1 VQDTNKK
8 KLVFIGAGAI
18 GRGFLPWLFDE
29 KVYDLVFVDNDQSI
43 IDAMRNSKAYST
55 FRIKNNVY
63 EERVISVHSAFTP
76 EEFSIK
82 KQSNVAACFLS
93 VGPRN
98 VAKAAT
104 LMTGS
109 NVPLILCE
117 NEPNCVN
124 TAKTVVGHD
133 HVYFAVPDVITSNTA
148 PQNLLESN
156 PLSIVTEDGELF
168 IQEGATE
175 LNGDFKFLSEK
186 EIRYTQWI
194 PKLYLH
200 NTPHCITAYLG
211 ALVGAKYVHEAMEIT
226 EFNEIVEGAMFEML
240 EALKKGW
247 DIPHDFLDW
256 YAKKE
261 LARFRN
267 KLLCDPITRVAREPM
282 RKLGLEGRLI
292 GAAQICLSLGIM
304 PKNLILGITGALLF
318 EDQKDPDHHLAFLRD
333 TMPKETFNTY
343 ILGLRDG
350 EPLDL
355 ILRDN
360 IDEMTEMLLCFQK

>member
-1 VQDTNKK
+1 MQEANKK

-43 IDAMRNSKAYST
+43 IDAMCNSKAYST

-226 EFNEIVEGAMFEML
+226 EFN
-240 EALKKGW
+240 
-247 DIPHDFLDW
+247 
-256 YAKKE
+256 
-261 LARFRN
+261 
-267 KLLCDPITRVAREPM
+267 
-282 RKLGLEGRLI
+282 
-292 GAAQICLSLGIM
+292 
-304 PKNLILGITGALLF
+304 
-318 EDQKDPDHHLAFLRD
+318 
-333 TMPKETFNTY
+333 
-343 ILGLRDG
+343 
-350 EPLDL
+350 
-355 ILRDN
+355 
-360 IDEMTEMLLCFQK
+360 